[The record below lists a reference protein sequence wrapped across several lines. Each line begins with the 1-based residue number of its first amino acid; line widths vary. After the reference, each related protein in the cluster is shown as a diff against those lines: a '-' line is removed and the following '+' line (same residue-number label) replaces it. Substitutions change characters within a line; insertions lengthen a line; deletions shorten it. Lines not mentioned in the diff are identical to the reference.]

1 MADISKFCLLLLLRN
16 LNMRVHLSTH
26 HFSVEYNT
34 LVVVFDGNNRQTR
47 SYQRIK
53 RTPCIFTMDKEN
65 YSRNPTVTSSKIQR

>member
-16 LNMRVHLSTH
+16 LDMRVHLSTD

-53 RTPCIFTMDKEN
+53 RTGA
-65 YSRNPTVTSSKIQR
+65 YTVHLYDGQRKLLPQSH